1 MAYRFLLHVPET
13 YADEANAAVAAVGDA
28 QVLVT
33 RNSHGQGFDDPF
45 VDHSVAAHTLAVI
58 PAIYDWADTIG
69 ATLPESRN
77 TVQIVLH
84 DGSSIGVHEVDA
96 PGMVAAIRRDQ
107 PWVER
112 SMPKIGDHEPNEL
125 SSARRA
131 AVRARRQES
140 GTALAP
146 DDTARLPV
154 VQSVVIE
161 RSGETFSWQHEAYPL
176 VQAMNLAAA
185 EQFYADVLGLEIVG
199 RLKRNALGNWESM
212 PNTHDRPQV
221 SHDPLEA
228 DRVLLRHGV
237 LQFALARAGHGA
249 RLPYN
254 TITTHFSL
262 LLEPDVLD
270 RLRATVLLRGYDVL
284 EDDGRDMTFRDPF
297 GVAWSVT
304 DSAARI
310 DR

>member
-58 PAIYDWADTIG
+58 PAIYDWAETIG

-146 DDTARLPV
+146 DDTARLP
-154 VQSVVIE
+154 
-161 RSGETFSWQHEAYPL
+161 AYPL

-199 RLKRNALGNWESM
+199 RLKRNALGNWEAM